1 VKREVLSLCII
12 VSVMLSLFTGIITIA
27 GLPPQSAST
36 ERTHVGSADYVK
48 DAVLVR
54 FKSEARKDGMV
65 VPDIAAAAHASVGA
79 TEIRALS
86 GVPGLQLV
94 KLPKGVTVP
103 AAVAQYEQNPNV
115 LYAEPDYLRHI
126 DMVPNDP
133 YFSRLW
139 GLYNSGQ
146 TVNGGKGIPGAD
158 IDAPEAWNKTTGS
171 KDVIV
176 AVLDTGV
183 DYREPDL
190 SPNIVNG
197 WDFVANSSD
206 PMDRVGHGTHVAGI
220 IAAVGNNS
228 IGVTGVMWKAKIMP
242 LRVIGPFGAPDDLVI
257 AAIDYANS
265 HGAHI
270 INMSFGG
277 PEFSQSVK
285 DAIDASPAL
294 CVCAAGNSGANND
307 QAPLYPAS
315 FMSDNIISVAATDQN
330 GTLASFSDYGQKT
343 VQVAAPGTNIYSTF
357 PPLILLFSDPFNNF
371 TAWDTQAPW
380 HITND
385 QYASPP
391 TSAMASSSGGSIVN
405 ASIMLKHS
413 LDLTNKC
420 GTTLFFNLKLDT
432 VEDHGLFYIEAT
444 RDGVHWDTVDY
455 GSGNSSGWI
464 TPPPYSLT
472 NYDTS
477 PNFNIRFRLTTDG
490 NMTSSSVYVDNI
502 LIIAFD
508 PLSAKQNYVFLDG
521 TSMAAPYVSGLAG
534 LVKAVNP
541 SYTNLQIKDVIL
553 KNVDVESGLRGKIST
568 GGRINASKTL
578 SGIGPIP
585 PLSLSITSVHV
596 VPGYAQYLE
605 WDVANT
611 GSADAWVAPNAILYK
626 PTAIAPY
633 YAQLGDAL
641 TFYAYDS
648 TIDSMMNVYP
658 YGENGWFN
666 VQPGHTYRVFS
677 GPVVPSDAKW
687 AVYNAQLY
695 YAGAFHGW
703 LYTSGVHYS
712 TLR

>member
-27 GLPPQSAST
+27 GLPPQRAST
-36 ERTHVGSADYVK
+36 ERAHVGSADYVN

-103 AAVAQYEQNPNV
+103 AAVAQYKQNPNV

-126 DMVPNDP
+126 DVVPNDP
-133 YFSRLW
+133 YFSSLW
-139 GLYNSGQ
+139 GLYNTGQ
-146 TVNGGKGIPGAD
+146 TVRGEGGVPGVD
-158 IDAPEAWNKTTGS
+158 IGAPTAWNKTTGS
-171 KDVIV
+171 NDVVI

-190 SPNIVNG
+190 APNIVNG
-197 WDFVANSSD
+197 WDFIANSSD
-206 PMDRVGHGTHVAGI
+206 PMDRSGHGTHVAGI

-242 LRVIGPFGAPDDLVI
+242 LRVIGPRGAPDDVVI

-294 CVCAAGNSGANND
+294 CVCAAGNSGENND
-307 QAPLYPAS
+307 QTPLYPAS
-315 FMSDNIISVAATDQN
+315 FMSDNIISVAATDQS
-330 GTLASFSDYGQKT
+330 GALASFSDYGLKS
-343 VQVAAPGTNIYSTF
+343 VQVAAPGTNILSTF
-357 PPLILLFSDPFNNF
+357 PPWVQLFSDPFNNF

-385 QYASPP
+385 QYVSPP

-405 ASIMLKHS
+405 ASIMLKNP
-413 LDLTNKC
+413 LDLTSKC
-420 GTTLFFNLKLDT
+420 GTTLFFNAKLDT
-432 VEDHGLFYIEAT
+432 VENHGLFYIEAS

-464 TPPPYSLT
+464 GLEYSLT
-472 NYDTS
+472 NYDNS

-490 NMTSSSVYVDNI
+490 NTTSSSVYVDNI
-502 LIIAFD
+502 YFVAFD
-508 PLSAKQNYVFLDG
+508 PLSAKQNYVFLNG

-534 LVKAVNP
+534 LVKAADL
-541 SYTNLQIKDVIL
+541 SYTNLQIKDAIL
-553 KNVDVESGLRGKIST
+553 KNVDVERGLRGKIST

-578 SGIGPIP
+578 SEIGPIP
-585 PLSLSITSVHV
+585 PPSLSITSVHV

-611 GSADAWVAPNAILYK
+611 GSADAWVAPTAMLYK
-626 PTAIAPY
+626 PTATAPY
-633 YAQLGDAL
+633 YARLGDAVA
-641 TFYAYDS
+641 FYAYDS
-648 TIDSMMNVYP
+648 TTGTMTTVYP
-658 YGENGWFN
+658 YAGNGWFN
-666 VQPGHTYRVFS
+666 VEAGHTYRVFS
-677 GPVVPSDAKW
+677 GPVVPSDTKW